1 MNKMTITLL
10 VNAIEIENADYA
22 IKRQI
27 NIAMK
32 IALPCLVFLMLL
44 PKAKQSEAGINKI
57 EIISIKFVNGV
68 GFSNGWAAFVP

>member
-27 NIAMK
+27 KHMEIA
-32 IALPCLVFLMLL
+32 
-44 PKAKQSEAGINKI
+44 ET
-57 EIISIKFVNGV
+57 
-68 GFSNGWAAFVP
+68 

>member
-27 NIAMK
+27 KHMENCGDIATMQMARK
-32 IALPCLVFLMLL
+32 I
-44 PKAKQSEAGINKI
+44 K
-57 EIISIKFVNGV
+57 EIILNGHKYQHYHLIYLASFDQ
-68 GFSNGWAAFVP
+68 GNIIIN

>member
-27 NIAMK
+27 KHMENYGDIATMQMARKIKVISLKGDTSPLYHLIYLASFDQGNI
-32 IALPCLVFLMLL
+32 I
-44 PKAKQSEAGINKI
+44 IN
-57 EIISIKFVNGV
+57 
-68 GFSNGWAAFVP
+68 

>member
-27 NIAMK
+27 KHMENCGDIATMQMTRKIKVISLKGDTSPLYHLIYLASFDQGNI
-32 IALPCLVFLMLL
+32 I
-44 PKAKQSEAGINKI
+44 IN
-57 EIISIKFVNGV
+57 
-68 GFSNGWAAFVP
+68 

>member
-27 NIAMK
+27 KHMENCGDIATMQMARK
-32 IALPCLVFLMLL
+32 LRLL
-44 PKAKQSEAGINKI
+44 ASR
-57 EIISIKFVNGV
+57 EIRPHSIT
-68 GFSNGWAAFVP
+68 